1 MTETSRPAPPS
12 RPPGPLERAVF
23 GARPWIVGAC
33 LLLTAVMAVLAARVE
48 LNTSYMKMIPAS
60 HDYVRNVMAHQDDLS
75 GTANLLRIAV
85 TNPHG
90 TILDWDYLKTLQALN
105 DDMLLVP
112 GVDRAFMQSLWTPN
126 TRWTTVTEQ
135 GYDGGPVMPDGM
147 AGRPEDLRKLRENIE
162 RSGEIGRLVAN
173 DWRSS
178 VIVVPLLNTDPQTGA
193 PLDYRAFAE
202 RLEALER
209 TYEQQGVE
217 LKVVGF
223 ARLVGEIINGLTQ
236 VVAFFGLTVAIAT
249 LLLWAF
255 TRCVRSTGLVVA
267 CSLTAVIW
275 QVGLLHLLGLSLD
288 PYSILVPFLVFA
300 IGMSHGAQKMNGIL
314 QEVAAGAD
322 RLTAARLT
330 FRRLFY
336 AGIAALVSDAV
347 GFAVMGIIDIP
358 VIRELAMMASF
369 GVGALIVTNLIL
381 LPLLLTLVGVND
393 RAAAR
398 SIAHEQAAERHP
410 VWQALDHLTRGRP
423 AVAAVCAAVLLT
435 AGAAWVARD
444 LAIGDLDEGAP
455 ELRPDSR
462 YNRDAAFF
470 RDHYAAS
477 SDVMIVMIETPPG
490 QCAAYDVLSLVD
502 TLAWRLRA
510 LPGVT
515 GTQSAAGQARVWS
528 VGMNEGNGKWGE
540 LLASQGMLNAT
551 IARLPRGSV
560 GMNCD
565 FVPLSVYLADH
576 RTETLARVIAEVE
589 DVRDRYAVEG
599 AAIRLAAGNA
609 GIEAAT
615 GQVVERAFGQMVYI
629 VFAAVGLVCLLVFR
643 SPKAVLTALL
653 PLVVISFL
661 CEALMVVLG
670 IGVKVA
676 TLPVIALG
684 VGIGV
689 DYAVYLIGVLWPAL
703 RGGARL
709 ADAYYRTLVLTGRIV
724 IFTGLTLSLGVAPWM
739 LSPIKFQ
746 ADLGALLAFMFLG
759 NMIAAIVLVPALT
772 RLLPGLGRRQDTSDT
787 ARESA
792 PPARPARPWPPG

>member
-1 MTETSRPAPPS
+1 MTDSARRAAA
-12 RPPGPLERAVF
+12 GPLERVVF
-23 GARPWIVGAC
+23 GARAWIVGAC
-33 LLLTAVMAVLAARVE
+33 VVVTVVMALHAARIE
-48 LNTSYMKMIPAS
+48 LNTSYLKMIPTG
-60 HDYVRNVMAHQDDLS
+60 HPYVQNYLDHRDELS
-75 GTANLLRIAV
+75 GTSNLVRIAV
-85 TNPHG
+85 ANPDG
-90 TILDWDYLKTLQALN
+90 SILEPEYLETLKDLN
-105 DDMLLVP
+105 DELLLVP
-112 GVDRAFMQSLWTPN
+112 GVDRSFMQSIWTPN
-126 TRWTTVTEQ
+126 TRWRTVTEQ

-147 AGRPEDLRKLRENIE
+147 TGTEAQLRRLRANIE

-178 VIVVPLLNTDPQTGA
+178 VIVVPLLDVNPDTGK
-193 PLDYRAFAE
+193 PLDYRAFAD
-202 RLEALER
+202 RLEQLER
-209 TYEQQGVE
+209 DYEARGVE
-217 LKVVGF
+217 LHVVGF

-236 VVAFFGLTVAIAT
+236 VAAFFGLTVAIAMALLWGFSRCLRST
-249 LLLWAF
+249 LL
-255 TRCVRSTGLVVA
+255 VVG

-275 QVGLLHLLGLSLD
+275 QVGLLQLLGLSLD

-336 AGIAALVSDAV
+336 AGIAALISDAV
-347 GFAVMGIIDIP
+347 GFAVMGVIEIP

-381 LPLLLTLVGVND
+381 LPLLLTLVGVS
-393 RAAAR
+393 RAAAER
-398 SIAHEQAAERHP
+398 SVAHERASDRHP
-410 VWQALDHLTRGRP
+410 VWQALDRLTRTGP
-423 AVAAVCAAVLLT
+423 AATAVSVAVVLAL
-435 AGAAWVARD
+435 GAAWIARD
-444 LAIGDLDEGAP
+444 LAVGDLDEGAP
-455 ELRPDSR
+455 ELRPESR

-477 SDVMIVMIETPPG
+477 SDVLIVMVDTQRG
-490 QCAAYDVLSLVD
+490 QCASYEVLSLVD
-502 TLAWRLRA
+502 ALAWRLRA

-515 GTQSAAGQARVWS
+515 GTQSAAGQVRVRS
-528 VGMNEGNGKWGE
+528 VGMNEGNGKWGD
-540 LLASQGMLNAT
+540 LLASQGMLNA
-551 IARLPRGSV
+551 IVARLPRGSV

-576 RTETLARVIAEVE
+576 RAGTLQSVVAGVE
-589 DVRDRYAVEG
+589 AFRDRYAVEG
-599 AAIRLAAGNA
+599 ATIRLAAGNA

-615 GQVVERAFGQMVYI
+615 AQVVERAFGQMVYI
-629 VFAAVGLVCLLVFR
+629 VFAAVGLVCLVVFR

-653 PLVVISFL
+653 PLVAISVL
-661 CEALMVVLG
+661 CEALMVGLG

-703 RGGARL
+703 RAGVPLGE
-709 ADAYYRTLVLTGRIV
+709 AYYRTLVLTGRIV

-739 LSPIKFQ
+739 FSPIKFQ

-759 NMIAAIVLVPALT
+759 NMIAAVVLVPALT
-772 RLLPGLGRRQDTSDT
+772 RLLPGVGRA
-787 ARESA
+787 ARKTRRAPTGSA
-792 PPARPARPWPPG
+792 PRARSAPLWRPG